1 MNAVKKI
8 AAAGMFAVS
17 LMFSGCGQGQIGCV
31 DVDKVMA
38 ESPRVK
44 TLMDEAETKMKE
56 AQQKFEQDA
65 AAKPDMTDE
74 ERAKLQSDFQRKI
87 TGINQATATQI
98 RSRMDVVIGEIAQS
112 KNLDVVVSNSADEKT
127 IFLGGIDVTQEVIQ
141 KMQ

>member
-1 MNAVKKI
+1 MNAVKKN

>member
-1 MNAVKKI
+1 MNDFRKL

-17 LMFSGCGQGQIGCV
+17 LMLSGCGQGQIGCV
-31 DVDKVMA
+31 DVEKVMA
-38 ESPRVK
+38 EAPRVK
-44 TLMDEAETKMKE
+44 TLMEEAETKMKD
-56 AQQKFEQDA
+56 AQQKFEQDV

-74 ERAKLQSDFQRKI
+74 ERAKLQNDFQRKI
-87 TGINQATATQI
+87 SGINQATATQI

-127 IFLGGIDVTQEVIQ
+127 IFLGGIDVTQDVIQ

>member
-1 MNAVKKI
+1 
-8 AAAGMFAVS
+8 MFAVS